1 MMHYAFYFS
10 LGARLVGL
18 GGKIIDR
25 AAPSRM
31 ALIPSDEENTS
42 ESGSGSV
49 QVQATDLYPLDM
61 YDGGSQFQ
69 PSSLRLG
76 GSSLVLEEDACN
88 QKRLAF
94 VFLMF
99 SYTIQYYSKCLQK
112 L

>member
-1 MMHYAFYFS
+1 M
-10 LGARLVGL
+10 
-18 GGKIIDR
+18 DR

-31 ALIPSDEENTS
+31 ALITSDEENTS

-76 GSSLVLEEDACN
+76 GSSLVLEEDANN
-88 QKRLAF
+88 QKRL
-94 VFLMF
+94 VF
-99 SYTIQYYSKCLQK
+99 IYYYHVFINSLFCMSVRVEFCN
-112 L
+112 